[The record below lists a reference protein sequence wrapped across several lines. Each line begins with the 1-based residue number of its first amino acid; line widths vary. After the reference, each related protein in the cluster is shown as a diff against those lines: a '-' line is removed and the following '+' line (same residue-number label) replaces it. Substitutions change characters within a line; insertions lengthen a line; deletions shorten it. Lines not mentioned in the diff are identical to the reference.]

1 MSHADAVVR
10 VREAVERALH
20 EALGARRALGRRGLV
35 LAVSGG
41 RDSMVMLDAVA
52 AWHPEWVACVATFDH
67 GTGPAARAAVEL
79 VARAGR
85 SWGLP
90 VRSGRATGVEP
101 REAAW
106 RSARWAFL
114 REVARQA
121 DGGGVVATAHTRD
134 DQVETVLMRVL
145 RGAGARGLAGLY
157 AGGEVVRPLLEV
169 SRHEVAAYAAAR
181 RLRWVEDPSNASRAY
196 LRNRVRLDLLPA
208 LERAHPGFSDELLEL
223 SRRAA
228 ALRTEVDSFL
238 DCNVAAT
245 VRRPGERRG
254 SEVGSEAGVQPMAA
268 VGGELAMAKSVL
280 PLGHELVVDRRSLAG
295 YDPDGLRLLWPALVS
310 RLGVPLDRRGTE
322 RLVQFSIKGRSG
334 GRIQLSGGYEA
345 ARHRDA
351 ILVRRAPDP
360 RGSGAGGGGDRG
372 GGRSAETRVLRDGL
386 SIHGWRFHRL
396 GDERLGELD
405 GRSAV
410 GPLGLWA
417 AALPADC
424 PLLVRSWQPGDRM
437 TPVGAQAPRRV
448 KGLLRDA
455 GVDAASRRRW
465 PVVLAGEEIVWVPGV
480 RRSSAATVRSG
491 RPVVLYHC
499 ERDHH

>member
-1 MSHADAVVR
+1 VSQADVVVR

-20 EALGARRALGRRGLV
+20 EALGAPRAPGRRGWGGLV

-67 GTGPAARAAVEL
+67 GTGPTARAAVEL
-79 VARAGR
+79 VARVGR

-90 VRSGRATGVEP
+90 VRCGRAAGVEP
-101 REAAW
+101 REASW

-114 REVARQA
+114 REVVRQL
-121 DGGGVVATAHTRD
+121 DGEGVVATAHTRD

-169 SRHEVAAYAAAR
+169 SRHEVGAYAAAR

-208 LERAHPGFSDELLEL
+208 LERARPGFSDELLEL

-228 ALRTEVDSFL
+228 ALRAEVDSFL
-238 DCNVAAT
+238 DRTVAAT
-245 VRRPGERRG
+245 IRHAGEGWG
-254 SEVGSEAGVQPMAA
+254 SEIGSPAAVEPVATVGSELGMAR
-268 VGGELAMAKSVL
+268 SVP

-295 YDPDGLRLLWPALVS
+295 YDPDGLRLLWPALVA

-360 RGSGAGGGGDRG
+360 RGRGGDRG

-396 GDERLGELD
+396 GDERLGKLD
-405 GRSAV
+405 GRLAV

-417 AALPADC
+417 AVLPADC
-424 PLLVRSWQPGDRM
+424 RLLVRSWQPGDRM
-437 TPVGAQAPRRV
+437 TPVGAPAPRRV

-455 GVDAASRRRW
+455 GVDAASRRCW

-499 ERDHH
+499 ERDHR